1 MRKMESS
8 QPGNASDAG
17 EVGSRWSSLYKVGGL
32 AAFFAIAVMIIE
44 FIVLTIWPPP
54 TTVLGWFTLFQ
65 SNRLLGLVDYGIL
78 DAVIVAFLGPMFV
91 ALYFALRRSN
101 GTYVA
106 VAVPFVFAG
115 IASYWATNSSLAML
129 YLSDLYAAATSDAQ
143 RSAYLAAGQALNAV
157 GQYGLLYSMGF
168 FLVTI
173 AGLIVSI
180 AMLRSGVFSRTVAYV
195 GIVGNVF
202 LLLNYVSLALASTN
216 ISWLVVFVGIGAILS
231 FVWWVFTGLR
241 LYQIGRSLPK

>member
-1 MRKMESS
+1 MDGPNSE
-8 QPGNASDAG
+8 GVDA
-17 EVGSRWSSLYKVGGL
+17 RWRGVYKVGGACAL
-32 AAFFAIAVMIIE
+32 TAVAVVLLE
-44 FIVLTIWPPP
+44 FVVLTIWPPP

-65 SNRLLGLVDYGIL
+65 SNRILGLVDYGIL

-91 ALYFALRRSN
+91 ALYFVLRRSN

-168 FLVTI
+168 FLVAV

-180 AMLRSGVFSRTVAYV
+180 AMLRSGVFNRTVAYV

-202 LLLNYVSLALASTN
+202 TLGNYVSLALASTN
-216 ISWLVVFVGIGAILS
+216 ISWLVVFVGIGGISSFAWWIL
-231 FVWWVFTGLR
+231 TGLR
-241 LYQIGRSLPK
+241 LYQIGKSLSK

>member
-1 MRKMESS
+1 MKTLE
-8 QPGNASDAG
+8 G
-17 EVGSRWSSLYKVGGL
+17 EPSVNEPNFETVDSRWRSLLKIGGL
-32 AAFFAIAVMIIE
+32 AAVTAVAIVVVEAII
-44 FIVLTIWPPP
+44 LTVWPPP

-65 SNRLLGLVDYGIL
+65 SNRILGLVDYGIL

-91 ALYFALRRSN
+91 ALYFVLRRSN

-115 IASYWATNSSLAML
+115 IGSYWATNSSLAML
-129 YLSDLYAAATSDAQ
+129 YLSDLYAVATSDAQ

-168 FLVTI
+168 FLVAV

-180 AMLRSGVFSRTVAYV
+180 GMLRSGVFNRIVAYV

-202 LLLNYVSLALASTN
+202 LLGNYVSLALASTN

-231 FVWWVFTGLR
+231 FVWWIFTGLR
-241 LYQIGRSLPK
+241 LYQIGRNLPK